1 MIYLTPHKLN
11 HNIMLKLFHSDN
23 TKYEICI
30 DEVGRGCLFGRTYV
44 ACVVLPRDAP
54 FDCTDIKDS
63 KKFSSKTK
71 MKKVAEYIKENA
83 LYYHVAYVENDVI
96 DKINILQAVMKGM
109 HECIHAIMNKA
120 KSENVGSYENEF
132 MAIIDGNYFKPYLY
146 YSDESSSIQ
155 ELSYVTIEKGDATYV
170 GIAAASIL
178 AKVARDDYVT
188 ALCEKYPEL
197 KDQYSLHTNM
207 GYGTKAHL
215 DGIQKHGSTNLHRK
229 SFSGT
234 SSVHADRKIENI

>member
-1 MIYLTPHKLN
+1 
-11 HNIMLKLFHSDN
+11 MLKLFHSDT
-23 TKYEICI
+23 TKHEICI

-71 MKKVAEYIKENA
+71 MKKVAEYIKSHA

-109 HECIHAIMNKA
+109 HECIHAIMNMA
-120 KSENVGSYENEF
+120 KSDEKNTYENEF

-155 ELSYVTIEKGDATYV
+155 ELPYVTIEKGDATYV

-234 SSVHADRKIENI
+234 SSVHADRKIENL

>member
-1 MIYLTPHKLN
+1 
-11 HNIMLKLFHSDN
+11 MLKLFHSD
-23 TKYEICI
+23 TAKYEICI

-44 ACVVLPRDAP
+44 ASVILPRDAP
-54 FDCTDIKDS
+54 FDCADIKDS

-71 MKKVAEYIKENA
+71 MKKVAEYIRANA

-109 HECIHAIMNKA
+109 HECIHTVMDKV
-120 KSENVGSYENEF
+120 KSANGGACENEF

-146 YSDESSSIQ
+146 YSDESTSIQ
-155 ELSYVTIEKGDATYV
+155 ELPYVTIEKGDATYV

-188 ALCEKYPEL
+188 ALCEKYPHL

-215 DGIQKHGSTNLHRK
+215 DGIQKYGSTNLHRK
-229 SFSGT
+229 SFNGT
-234 SSVHADRKIENI
+234 SSAHADNQIENI